1 MNDDDWKE
9 WQGIDMALDKCI
21 TNLKEEFNLSNSK
34 ITYKLV
40 EKAIEIKPERKKS
53 VKITSKM
60 VNQAIKQFLK
70 KEACEEVKK

>member
-60 VNQAIKQFLK
+60 VNQAIKQFLE